1 MESVKRAP
9 RDKTLITLKAQVLF
23 TFSVSEK
30 KMKRILINCSYSDEL
45 RVALVDGAKLFDLD
59 NEFNAQSL
67 LKGSIF
73 KATVSRVETSLD
85 AAFVNFGSER
95 HGFLPLKELS
105 NEHFTKDA
113 EGKKK
118 CTLKEGDEILVQVL
132 KEERGTKGAALSNQI
147 SLAGR
152 FIVLI
157 PNSEKSGGVSR
168 RISGDER
175 DEIKNALNELNIPD
189 GMSVIVRTAGLGRS
203 AEELKWDLDYL
214 MNLWGQIKST
224 INDAPSPSLIYK
236 DDKLILRVFRDYFR
250 DDIGEILIDDES
262 VHAEALDFA
271 KSVIPDHADKVIY
284 YNEDI
289 ALFNRYQIESQIEL
303 AFQREISLPSGGSI
317 VIDPTEAMVSIDV
330 NSARSTKGKDI
341 ESTAFATN
349 MEAAKEIAR
358 QLRLRD
364 LGGLIVIDFID
375 MQDEKHQQKVENAF
389 RSAVQS
395 DRARI
400 QIAGISRFGLLELS
414 RQRLRP
420 SLEETYDIQHV
431 QVRGTRSLG
440 QSILRIIGED
450 AAKENTGEIHVY
462 VPADVSSYL
471 LNEKR
476 RDIITIENTYQVNI
490 LVIADPY
497 KSRPYYKVARV
508 KAPAG
513 KKLFSH
519 EMTPNSPEPSMDWR
533 DVNSN
538 KKSFKPL
545 VKVSVPPRMPK
556 TKNKKGFFA
565 FLKSVFTLDIFK
577 STKKKNLKNKRKRN
591 YKKGQPKTNK
601 NTRNENRHNNRNVR
615 PNNKGR
621 TNNPKKP
628 VNKTAS
634 KPIVIPPKKIEKT
647 SGKSAQVSKTKK
659 QTEDVD
665 GNTFNDG
672 TSTSSSRTP
681 APTPAPT
688 PAATPAP
695 TPAATP
701 APTPAS
707 TPAPKPT
714 RALNDPRY
722 KNE

>member
-1 MESVKRAP
+1 M
-9 RDKTLITLKAQVLF
+9 
-23 TFSVSEK
+23 
-30 KMKRILINCSYSDEL
+30 
-45 RVALVDGAKLFDLD
+45 
-59 NEFNAQSL
+59 
-67 LKGSIF
+67 
-73 KATVSRVETSLD
+73 
-85 AAFVNFGSER
+85 
-95 HGFLPLKELS
+95 PLKELS
-105 NEHFTKDA
+105 NEYFTKDA
-113 EGKKK
+113 DGKRK
-118 CTLKEGDEILVQVL
+118 CTLKEGDEILIQVL
-132 KEERGTKGAALSNQI
+132 KEERGSKGAALSNQI

-175 DEIKNALNELNIPD
+175 DEIKNALNALQIPQ

-203 AEELKWDLDYL
+203 TEELKWDLDYL
-214 MNLWGQIKST
+214 MNLWNQIKTTVS
-224 INDAPSPSLIYK
+224 DAPSPSLIYK

-250 DDIGEILIDDES
+250 DDIEEILIDDEAM
-262 VHAEALDFA
+262 HAEALDFA
-271 KSVIPDHADKVIY
+271 KSVIPDHADKVIF

-289 ALFNRYQIESQIEL
+289 SLFNRYQIESQIEL

-349 MEAAKEIAR
+349 MEAAKEVAR

-375 MQDEKHQQKVENAF
+375 MQDEKHQQKVENTF

-476 RDIITIENTYQVNI
+476 RDIIAIENNYKVNI
-490 LVIADPY
+490 LIIADPY

-508 KAPAG
+508 KAVAG
-513 KKLFSH
+513 RKPFSYD
-519 EMTPNSPEPSMDWR
+519 MTPNSPEPSMDWR

-538 KKSFKPL
+538 KKSLKPL
-545 VKVSVPPRMPK
+545 VQVSVPPRMPK
-556 TKNKKGFFA
+556 KKNKNRFFAFIKSILTLSIFLGIFKSKKKVNTRNKKG
-565 FLKSVFTLDIFK
+565 
-577 STKKKNLKNKRKRN
+577 RN
-591 YKKGQPKTNK
+591 YKKGQTRSNQR
-601 NTRNENRHNNRNVR
+601 NRNEKNQNNRSAR
-615 PNNKGR
+615 PNNK
-621 TNNPKKP
+621 TKNTKPKAAQPKK
-628 VNKTAS
+628 TS
-634 KPIVIPPKKIEKT
+634 KPVVIPPKKPAQIDN
-647 SGKSAQVSKTKK
+647 KSASPNNDKK
-659 QTEDVD
+659 IIEEKD
-665 GNTFNDG
+665 GNKSNTE
-672 TSTSSSRTP
+672 SSSSKPAPKPVPTPAPKP
-681 APTPAPT
+681 APTPVPEPELAPK
-688 PAATPAP
+688 AN
-695 TPAATP
+695 
-701 APTPAS
+701 
-707 TPAPKPT
+707 PAPKPT